1 MATVAA
7 KKGRGRK
14 ALNAIPDSDANI
26 SAEKGSGLAAI
37 LSPQKSK
44 RVLSKNK
51 APAPVAAASGPA
63 ASSFADELQ
72 DLQEKLQKLQIEK
85 EKTEELLRERDA
97 MLREKEEEIEN
108 RGKERERL
116 QAELKKLQKTKEFK
130 PTVSFPLV
138 ASLREKEEEEG
149 NEKKKKKKKKK
160 KNCAERKK
168 PCPAY
173 ILWCRDQW
181 NEIKRE
187 NSEADF
193 KEVSNA
199 LGTKWKALGAE
210 EKQPYEDK
218 YQQEKEAYLQ
228 IVGQEKREN
237 EAMKLLEGSRC
248 RRRQWSSSTSISNSN
263 SSLHSQEAEIEGKK
277 VRKEKDPSKPK
288 QPMSAF
294 FLFSKERRSALLE
307 ENKNVREIAKIAGE
321 EWKNMTEERRAPYEE
336 IARKEKEE
344 YHRQMEIYKQKKL
357 EEAATLEKEEEEH
370 KKVLKQ
376 EALQLL
382 KKKEKTENIIKKT
395 KENHQKK
402 KDHNTDPNK
411 PKKPA
416 SSFLLFR
423 NKEEIDRGA
432 PGISNT
438 TLNALISVK
447 WKELSDEEKQIWNNR
462 AAEGMAIY
470 KKEMEEYNKS
480 ISTADNIAVPNKAP

>member
-51 APAPVAAASGPA
+51 APAPVAAASAPA

-138 ASLREKEEEEG
+138 ASLREKEEQEG

-199 LGTKWKALGAE
+199 LGAKWKALGAE

-237 EAMKLLEGSRC
+237 EAMKLLEGE
-248 RRRQWSSSTSISNSN
+248 QMQKTAME
-263 SSLHSQEAEIEGKK
+263 LLDQYLQFKQEAENEGKK

-294 FLFSKERRSALLE
+294 FLFSKEQRSALLE
-307 ENKNVREIAKIAGE
+307 ENKNVCEIAKIAGE

-382 KKKEKTENIIKKT
+382 KRKEKTENIIKKT

-416 SSFLLFR
+416 SSFLLFS
-423 NKEEIDRGA
+423 KETRKKLIEQR

-447 WKELSDEEKQIWNNR
+447 WKELSNEEKQIWNNR